1 MMSDKEIN
9 EEVLDDI
16 AGGVADNQ
24 AEARNEHVEVEV
36 SEAATESMSE
46 EPDMAE
52 QLRVAEDRV
61 LRAQA
66 ELENFRIRVR
76 RETEDQ
82 LKHANQPLL
91 VDLLPVIDNIYRAVD
106 AANQDE
112 AASGLLTGVSMVA
125 QQLMDTLEKYHCRRI
140 DAVGTPFDPNLHEAV
155 QQQPSNEYEA
165 GVVLQVVQDGYMLHD
180 RVIRPSQVIIS
191 TGAATN

>member
-1 MMSDKEIN
+1 MMSDKEVN
-9 EEVLDDI
+9 EEVLDEI
-16 AGGVADNQ
+16 AGGVADKQ
-24 AEARNEHVEVEV
+24 AETRNEHVEVEV
-36 SEAATESMSE
+36 SEAAAESMSE
-46 EPDMAE
+46 ESDMAE
-52 QLRVAEDRV
+52 QLRAAEDRV

-106 AANQDE
+106 AATQDE

-125 QQLMDTLEKYHCRRI
+125 QQLMDTLGKYHCRRI
-140 DAVGTPFDPNLHEAV
+140 EAVGSPFDPNLHEAV
-155 QQQPSNEYEA
+155 QQMPSDEFEA
-165 GVVLQVVQDGYMLHD
+165 GVVIQVLQEGYMLHD

-191 TGAATN
+191 TGAAN

>member
-1 MMSDKEIN
+1 MMSDKEVN
-9 EEVLDDI
+9 EEVLDEI
-16 AGGVADNQ
+16 AGGVADKQ
-24 AEARNEHVEVEV
+24 AETRNEHVEVEV
-36 SEAATESMSE
+36 SEAAAESMSE
-46 EPDMAE
+46 ESDMAE
-52 QLRVAEDRV
+52 QLRAAEDRV

-106 AANQDE
+106 AATQDE

-125 QQLMDTLEKYHCRRI
+125 QQLMDTLGKYHCRRI
-140 DAVGTPFDPNLHEAV
+140 EAVGSPFDPNLHEAV
-155 QQQPSNEYEA
+155 QQMSSDEFEA
-165 GVVLQVVQDGYMLHD
+165 GVVIQVLQEGYMLHD

-191 TGAATN
+191 TGAAN